1 MTGPPPVNGGGAAA
15 AAAAMTAPSLSTR
28 AVRHTIWNL
37 AGVLLPFVIGLLAM
51 PVLTRSLGPARFG
64 ILGLAWTLLEY
75 FSLFDAGLG
84 RATVRAV
91 AGERAV
97 MSVPGRAGRE
107 APAARALSATV
118 TGAVALQVALG
129 AAAGL
134 LFAIG
139 APAIVERMLGVP
151 PELAAEG
158 VSAMRVLAATV
169 PVLMLSLA
177 LRGLLEA
184 GERFDLSN
192 AIRMPV
198 TAGTF
203 LLPAAIAVA
212 GGALPA
218 MLVALL
224 GLRIVAVVAQ
234 LVAVRYA
241 LPAFRW
247 RRPRQWSAL
256 RELLAFGGWV
266 AVSNFVSPVLVYL
279 DRIIVGTILGV
290 VALGYYTAPF
300 EATLRLLVVP
310 AALVATLYPMASALI
325 ASGDMDAMRRLYSGA
340 VRALTVALIGVAA
353 VGIILA
359 PELLT
364 AWLGAD
370 YAERSATALRIL
382 CVGVLVNAIVHVPFS
397 FLQAAGRPELMARF
411 HLIELALH
419 VPATLWL
426 VGRFGIAGAAMA
438 WTLRALL
445 DAALVFGAAGRVLD
459 VGAARLADGR
469 AWRAVLLLGF
479 LVAGLFALRALDGT
493 LLPAESAW
501 PVLVGAPLLA
511 GLQAVGAWRWL
522 LRPEEREALLLALRR
537 RGTTAVTL
545 EPTVVI
551 APPATR
557 AR

>member
-1 MTGPPPVNGGGAAA
+1 MSELRPGDTGAGAAS
-15 AAAAMTAPSLSTR
+15 TPSLSTR

-37 AGVLLPFVIGLLAM
+37 AGVLLPFMVGLMAM
-51 PVLTRSLGPARFG
+51 PVLTRTLGPARFG

-91 AGERAV
+91 ARERAV
-97 MSVPGRAGRE
+97 MTEPSRVGRD

-134 LFAIG
+134 LFALA
-139 APAIVERMLGVP
+139 APAIVERMLRVP
-151 PELAAEG
+151 AELAVEG

-203 LLPAAIAVA
+203 LLPAVIAVA

-218 MLVALL
+218 MLLGLL
-224 GLRIVAVVAQ
+224 GLRILAVLAQ

-241 LPAFRW
+241 LPALRW
-247 RRPRQWSAL
+247 RRPRQWRAL

-266 AVSNFVSPVLVYL
+266 AVSNVVSPALVYL
-279 DRIIVGTILGV
+279 DRIIVGALLGV

-325 ASGDMDAMRRLYSGA
+325 ASGDVDAMRRLYAGA
-340 VRALTVALIGVAA
+340 VRALAVALMGVAA
-353 VGIILA
+353 VGIVLA

-364 AWLGAD
+364 AWLGAA

-382 CVGVLVNAIVHVPFS
+382 CVGVLVNAVVHVPFS
-397 FLQAAGRPELMARF
+397 FLQAAGRPDLMARF

-426 VGRFGIAGAAMA
+426 VGRFGIAGAAAA

-445 DAALVFGAAGRVLD
+445 DAALVFGAAGRTLG
-459 VGAARLADGR
+459 VGVARLADGR
-469 AWRAVLLLGF
+469 AWHAALLLAL
-479 LVAGLFALRALDGT
+479 LVAGLHALRALEGIVPSPSGPW
-493 LLPAESAW
+493 L
-501 PVLVGAPLLA
+501 VLIGAPLLA
-511 GLQAVGAWRWL
+511 ALQALAAWRWL
-522 LRPEEREALLLALRR
+522 LRRDEREAMLLALRR
-537 RGTTAVTL
+537 RRMAVVSL
-545 EPTVVI
+545 EPPAAI
-551 APPATR
+551 APPATT